1 MPTEEQVVE
10 ALKEIIDP
18 HTNMSV
24 YDMGLI
30 SEIEVSGDSVS
41 LTFRPTSQFCPL
53 GIHLALNIKRRVKE
67 LSETDKVDVKV
78 VGHIQE
84 KEINAELQSA

>member
-10 ALKEIIDP
+10 ALKEIVDP

-30 SEIEVSGDSVS
+30 SGINVTEDEVS
-41 LTFRPTSQFCPL
+41 LIFRPTSPFCPL
-53 GIHLALNIKRRVKE
+53 GVHLALNIKRR
-67 LSETDKVDVKV
+67 LIGIDGTQKVDVKI
-78 VGHIQE
+78 VGHNQE
-84 KEINAELQSA
+84 EMINRELETL

>member
-1 MPTEEQVVE
+1 MPTEEQVID

-30 SEIEVSGDSVS
+30 SNINVTDGDVS
-41 LTFRPTSQFCPL
+41 LTFRPTSPFCPL
-53 GIHLALNIKRRVKE
+53 GIHLALNIKRRLVGIEGTKKADVTITGHVQEE
-67 LSETDKVDVKV
+67 L
-78 VGHIQE
+78 
-84 KEINAELQSA
+84 INEQLQHS

>member
-1 MPTEEQVVE
+1 MPTEEQVVD

-30 SEIEVSGDSVS
+30 SEIDVNEDSVS

-53 GIHLALNIKRRVKE
+53 GVHLALNIKRRLMGIEGTKKANVKI
-67 LSETDKVDVKV
+67 
-78 VGHIQE
+78 VGHTQE
-84 KEINAELQSA
+84 DLINEELEAV

>member
-30 SEIEVSGDSVS
+30 SEIDVRGDEVS
-41 LTFRPTSQFCPL
+41 LTFRPTSQVCPL
-53 GIHLALNIKRRVKE
+53 GIHLALNIKRRLMDIEGTEKA
-67 LSETDKVDVKV
+67 DVKV
-78 VGHIQE
+78 VGHTQ
-84 KEINAELQSA
+84 KDLINRELEAV